1 MECFRLDM
9 KQIPIN
15 IKLSKVCENM
25 INKISLL
32 QICKLTSYLVDNHY
46 IMDLNCIKL
55 DFF

>member
-1 MECFRLDM
+1 MECSRLDM

-32 QICKLTSYLVDNHY
+32 QFCKLKNYLIDNQFV
-46 IMDLNCIKL
+46 MNLNCIKL
-55 DFF
+55 DFV